1 MTAIIKATI
10 EELQN
15 PDFLRDLQEKY
26 GKAELEIHVNPE
38 RSHVL
43 TDEDF
48 WKLIALLEWSKEEDD
63 EAVTKPLVQALA
75 ALPVGFIY
83 QFEDKLSEKLYQ
95 LDTAAHA
102 QAYQK
107 HEGNAEHLSVDD
119 FLYVRAGV
127 VANGQAVFEAV
138 LQNPE
143 EMPDVSFESLLNVAS
158 DAYERKTNKL
168 FDYIPVYNYE
178 TYSNQEGWQ

>member
-38 RSHVL
+38 RSHIL
-43 TDEDF
+43 SDEDF
-48 WKLIALLEWSKEEDD
+48 WKLIALLDWSQEGED
-63 EAVTKPLVQALA
+63 EAVIEPLVQALA
-75 ALPVGFIY
+75 AMPASFIY
-83 QFEDKLSEKLYQ
+83 QFEDKLAEKLYQ

-107 HEGNAEHLSVDD
+107 HEGNSVHLSVDD

-127 VANGQAVFEAV
+127 VANGQSAFETI
-138 LQNPE
+138 LQTPE
-143 EMPDVSFESLLNVAS
+143 KMPDVSFETLLNVAS
-158 DAYERKTNKL
+158 EAYERKTDKP

-178 TYSNQEGWQ
+178 TYSNHKGWQ